1 MLSSIGF
8 TDCFGYWFD
17 RLSLQVSLIGLA
29 PFAIAHF
36 TNQEMISPLH
46 ETRQDK
52 LYIRT
57 AEPEKSYILL
67 SMQGQL
73 LWLDMEMTGL
83 EPSIDRVLEIAA
95 IITDWDFNEI
105 ASFDSGVHHDAAEI
119 RPLLDAN
126 SFYAQFPANKKAL
139 IELSTKSPGEA
150 EVEERLLAFIKEHGT
165 QTKAL
170 LLAGNSIHQD
180 RRFIRAYYPKVDD
193 ALHYR
198 MLDVS
203 AWKVV
208 FENKYK
214 KRYLK
219 KEIHR
224 ALDDVRESI
233 AEMKYY
239 LEALN

>member
-1 MLSSIGF
+1 M
-8 TDCFGYWFD
+8 
-17 RLSLQVSLIGLA
+17 
-29 PFAIAHF
+29 
-36 TNQEMISPLH
+36 
-46 ETRQDK
+46 
-52 LYIRT
+52 
-57 AEPEKSYILL
+57 
-67 SMQGQL
+67 
-73 LWLDMEMTGL
+73 WLDMEMTGL
-83 EPSIDRVLEIAA
+83 DPSLDRVLEIAA

-105 ASFDSGVHHDAAEI
+105 ASMSSGVHHEAAEI
-119 RPLLDAN
+119 QPLLDAN
-126 SFYAQFPANKKAL
+126 SFYAQYPANKKAL
-139 IELSTKSPGEA
+139 IDLAAGSPGEA
-150 EVEERLLAFIKEHGT
+150 EVEDGLLAFMKEHGT
-165 QTKAL
+165 RTKPL

-180 RRFIRAYYPKVDD
+180 RRFIRAYYPKVDE

-233 AEMKYY
+233 AELKYY
-239 LEALN
+239 LEALKEQTGNA